1 MQLINRIFRRSG
13 ILLLLAS
20 AFTGACGD
28 SGNDG
33 FSKEGLDVE
42 AVLELGLLSL
52 AAYQQR
58 IDCIDGEP
66 FSVPESFEL
75 AEVFLVNEDLEKRS
89 CRNDP
94 GRVPVAFI
102 STKDESI
109 FLAFRGTADISEVI
123 VDLMITQVPYPFVED
138 GGMTEQGFTFL
149 YSQISDSIIEKINE
163 LIDTGNFST
172 LSVTGHSLG
181 GALAVLAVPDIMVNA
196 SPVVTRMFNFAGPRV
211 GDAQFA
217 ELYNSLIK
225 TSRRVVNANDVV
237 PQLPPI
243 IPDLVEYEHVM
254 RERQI
259 TFGTVPPPLPDF
271 TDGIILSELLEVI
284 GEFLKDFDDV
294 NANHSMCDYYNTLCE
309 ETRDPDSC
317 KTMAE
322 GLNECNIAG

>member
-1 MQLINRIFRRSG
+1 
-13 ILLLLAS
+13 
-20 AFTGACGD
+20 
-28 SGNDG
+28 
-33 FSKEGLDVE
+33 
-42 AVLELGLLSL
+42 
-52 AAYQQR
+52 
-58 IDCIDGEP
+58 
-66 FSVPESFEL
+66 
-75 AEVFLVNEDLEKRS
+75 
-89 CRNDP
+89 
-94 GRVPVAFI
+94 
-102 STKDESI
+102 
-109 FLAFRGTADISEVI
+109 
-123 VDLMITQVPYPFVED
+123 
-138 GGMTEQGFTFL
+138 
-149 YSQISDSIIEKINE
+149 
-163 LIDTGNFST
+163 
-172 LSVTGHSLG
+172 LG

-259 TFGTVPPPLPDF
+259 TFGKVPPPLPDF
-271 TDGIILSELLEVI
+271 ADGITISELLVVI

-317 KTMAE
+317 KTMAVD
-322 GLNECNIAG
+322 LNECNIAG